1 MKYVVKENQVKA
13 FNRLIRISVQK
24 LGLVCDMV
32 RGLSAEKAI
41 DVLKFSKKRVASEV
55 LKTLMSAVANA
66 ENNKKL
72 SPETLFIKEIWCGKA
87 LTMKRVMPGPRG
99 SARPIL
105 KPFSNLT
112 IILESGNS
120 VKENNKGKEK
130 KVVVLCNKCII
141 I

>member
-1 MKYVVKENQVKA
+1 MKYIVKENQVRA

-24 LGLVCDMV
+24 LGLVCDLV

-41 DVLKFSKKRVASEV
+41 DVLKFSKKRISSEV

-112 IILESGNS
+112 IILESGNALT
-120 VKENNKGKEK
+120 ENNKGKEK
-130 KVVVLCNKCII
+130 K
-141 I
+141 

>member
-1 MKYVVKENQVKA
+1 MKYIVKENQAKA

-130 KVVVLCNKCII
+130 K
-141 I
+141 